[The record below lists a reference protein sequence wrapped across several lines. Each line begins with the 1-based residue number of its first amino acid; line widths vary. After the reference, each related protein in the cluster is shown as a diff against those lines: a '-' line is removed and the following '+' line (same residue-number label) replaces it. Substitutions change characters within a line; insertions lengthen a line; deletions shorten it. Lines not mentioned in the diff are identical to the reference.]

1 MLRYMNKPDSFEIMK
16 SIQGNNKAFKDLC
29 LLNRQPTREDY
40 RIFRSGIDYCLQYL
54 EKQEKE
60 IEYDDFD

>member
-1 MLRYMNKPDSFEIMK
+1 MNNPNSLEILN
-16 SIQGNNKAFKDLC
+16 SIKGNNKAFKELC

-40 RIFRSGIDYCLQYL
+40 RIFRRGIEYCLQYL
-54 EKQEKE
+54 EKQEEE

>member
-1 MLRYMNKPDSFEIMK
+1 MDKQKSLEILK

-40 RIFRSGIDYCLQYL
+40 RIFRSGIEYCLQYL
-54 EKQEKE
+54 EKQAKE
-60 IEYDDFD
+60 IDYDNF

>member
-1 MLRYMNKPDSFEIMK
+1 MIKPNSHEIMK

-54 EKQEKE
+54 EKQKKE
-60 IEYDDFD
+60 IDYDDFD

>member
-1 MLRYMNKPDSFEIMK
+1 MNKPNSLEIMK

-29 LLNRQPTREDY
+29 LLSRQPTREDY

>member
-1 MLRYMNKPDSFEIMK
+1 MNKQKSLEIMK
-16 SIQGNNKAFKDLC
+16 SIQGHNKAFKDLC

-40 RIFRSGIDYCLQYL
+40 RIFRSGIDYCLKYL

-60 IEYDDFD
+60 IKYDDFD

>member
-1 MLRYMNKPDSFEIMK
+1 MNKSKSLEIMK

-40 RIFRSGIDYCLQYL
+40 RIFRRRIDYCLKYL
-54 EKQEKE
+54 EKQEE
-60 IEYDDFD
+60 EFEYDDFD

>member
-1 MLRYMNKPDSFEIMK
+1 MNNPNSLKIMK
-16 SIQGNNKAFKDLC
+16 SIQGNNKVFKDLC

-40 RIFRSGIDYCLQYL
+40 RIFRRGIDYCLKYL

-60 IEYDDFD
+60 FEYDDFD

>member
-1 MLRYMNKPDSFEIMK
+1 MNKPTSLEILK
-16 SIQGNNKAFKDLC
+16 SIQGKNKDFKDLC

-40 RIFRSGIDYCLQYL
+40 RIFLSGIEYCLQYL

-60 IEYDDFD
+60 IEYDDF

>member
-1 MLRYMNKPDSFEIMK
+1 MNKPNSLEILK
-16 SIQGNNKAFKDLC
+16 SIQGNNKVFKDLC

-40 RIFRSGIDYCLQYL
+40 RIFRSGIEYCLQYL

-60 IEYDDFD
+60 IKYDDFD

>member
-1 MLRYMNKPDSFEIMK
+1 MDKQKSLEILK

-29 LLNRQPTREDY
+29 LLNHQPTREDY
-40 RIFRSGIDYCLQYL
+40 RIFRSGIEYCLQYL

-60 IEYDDFD
+60 IDYDDFD

>member
-1 MLRYMNKPDSFEIMK
+1 MDKSKSLEIMK

-40 RIFRSGIDYCLQYL
+40 RIFRRGIEYCLKYL
-54 EKQEKE
+54 EKQEE
-60 IEYDDFD
+60 EFEYDDFD

>member
-1 MLRYMNKPDSFEIMK
+1 MK

-60 IEYDDFD
+60 IKYDDFD

>member
-1 MLRYMNKPDSFEIMK
+1 MYKPKTFEIMK
-16 SIQGNNKAFKDLC
+16 SIQGKNKAFKDLC

-54 EKQEKE
+54 EKQEKQLE
-60 IEYDDFD
+60 

>member
-1 MLRYMNKPDSFEIMK
+1 MNKPNSLEIMK

-29 LLNRQPTREDY
+29 RLNHQPTREDY

-54 EKQEKE
+54 EKQAKE
-60 IEYDDFD
+60 IDYDDFD

>member
-1 MLRYMNKPDSFEIMK
+1 MNKPNSLEILK
-16 SIQGNNKAFKDLC
+16 SIQGNNKTFKDLC

-40 RIFRSGIDYCLQYL
+40 RIFRSSIDYCLQYL

>member
-1 MLRYMNKPDSFEIMK
+1 MNKPNSLEIMK
-16 SIQGNNKAFKDLC
+16 SIQGNNKTFKDLC

-40 RIFRSGIDYCLQYL
+40 RIFRRGIDYCLKYL

-60 IEYDDFD
+60 IDYDDFD

>member
-1 MLRYMNKPDSFEIMK
+1 MDKQKSLEILK

-40 RIFRSGIDYCLQYL
+40 RIFRSGIEYCLQYL

-60 IEYDDFD
+60 IKYDDFN

>member
-1 MLRYMNKPDSFEIMK
+1 MNKPNSLEIMK
-16 SIQGNNKAFKDLC
+16 SIQGNNKVFKDLC

-54 EKQEKE
+54 EKREKE
-60 IEYDDFD
+60 IEYDDFN